1 MAKGNRNVG
10 ENMNRQFT
18 EEKIKIKVE
27 PKGLVKRKFKFND
40 FILSNLMIYL
50 SDWQKLTPPVTSCA

>member
-27 PKGLVKRKFKFND
+27 LKR
-40 FILSNLMIYL
+40 IG
-50 SDWQKLTPPVTSCA
+50 QKEVQI